1 MACARSRGS
10 SRSGRGARFFFSSR
24 RRHTRFDCD
33 WSSDVCSSDLA
44 NLVSCAL
51 PTGACRHSRRDSN
64 GHHHHHR
71 DCDNCRSDRG
81 RRTGHV
87 YFPRR
92 CAGERFPDPRGRDSG
107 GAAPADGRFSTRSG
121 RTPIEGRV
129 RMRRVLLL
137 VLSFVYLL
145 NVVFFVTGCKKAA
158 QTKITIGSKFFTE
171 QVVLAELLAQHI
183 EARTGIPVI
192 RKTNLGGT
200 LLVHKA
206 LLSGDLDVYVEY
218 TGTALTAVL
227 NEAPQGTSAEVYNRV
242 KKLYSERFHLEVT
255 EPLGFENTF
264 AMVIRGDDAKNLHI
278 QKISDIAPL
287 APKWRAGVGYEFLE
301 RPDGFRGWSDSYNL
315 HFAESPKVM
324 DLGLIY
330 RALVDHQVDI
340 VAGNSTDG
348 LIDSLGL
355 VALADD
361 RHYFPPY
368 DAVPIVRQSTL
379 AQFPQ
384 LRAALADLS
393 GKLSAADIRRLNY
406 AVDAQHHDAAAVV
419 RAFCQSRGF

>member
-1 MACARSRGS
+1 
-10 SRSGRGARFFFSSR
+10 
-24 RRHTRFDCD
+24 
-33 WSSDVCSSDLA
+33 
-44 NLVSCAL
+44 
-51 PTGACRHSRRDSN
+51 
-64 GHHHHHR
+64 
-71 DCDNCRSDRG
+71 
-81 RRTGHV
+81 
-87 YFPRR
+87 
-92 CAGERFPDPRGRDSG
+92 
-107 GAAPADGRFSTRSG
+107 
-121 RTPIEGRV
+121 
-129 RMRRVLLL
+129 MRRAHFRFLLFIYL
-137 VLSFVYLL
+137 FTVISFLSACQKVP
-145 NVVFFVTGCKKAA
+145 
-158 QTKITIGSKFFTE
+158 QSRITIGSKFFTE

-183 EARTGIPVI
+183 EARTSIPVI

-206 LLSGDLDVYVEY
+206 LQAGELDLYVEY

-227 NEAPQGTSAEVYNRV
+227 NETPRGDSAAVYNRV
-242 KKLYSERFHLEVT
+242 KQLYADRFHLEVT

-264 AMVIRGDDAKNLHI
+264 AMVIRGDDAKDFHL
-278 QKISDIAPL
+278 QKISDISPL
-287 APKWRAGVGYEFLE
+287 AHKWRAGVGYEFLE
-301 RPDGFRGWSDSYNL
+301 RPDGFRGWSDRYNL
-315 HFAESPKVM
+315 HFAASPKVM

-384 LRAALADLS
+384 LRAALADLA
-393 GKLSAADIRRLNY
+393 GRLSAADIRRLNY
-406 AVDAQHHDAAAVV
+406 AVDAQHQDAAALV
-419 RAFCQSRGF
+419 RAFRQSRGL